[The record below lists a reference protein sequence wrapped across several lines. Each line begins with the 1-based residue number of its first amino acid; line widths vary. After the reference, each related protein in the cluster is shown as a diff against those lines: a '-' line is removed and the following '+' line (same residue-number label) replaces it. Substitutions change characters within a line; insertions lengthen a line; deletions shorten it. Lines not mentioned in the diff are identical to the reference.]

1 MILWFWLCEKIS
13 YLTTLL
19 WYFIDHTSCHL
30 HVNFLGICTRL
41 RAHLYVEKILVSR
54 EIFQIKPILWRPHLS
69 TRCWYSKNP
78 MESLNIFS
86 WPISLQKKKKNSFQS
101 SVVFASK
108 SFSCRHHLRKFNQYS
123 VASDKL
129 YFIYWVVHESTW
141 IFAEIIL
148 SHELHLITRKRANFS
163 TISWNSRLW

>member
-30 HVNFLGICTRL
+30 HVNFLGMCTRL
-41 RAHLYVEKILVSR
+41 RARLYAEKIPVSR

-78 MESLNIFS
+78 MESFNIFS
-86 WPISLQKKKKNSFQS
+86 WPISLQKKKKFISIKCCIRLKKFLMQTLSKEIQS
-101 SVVFASK
+101 IL
-108 SFSCRHHLRKFNQYS
+108 SCQCLTLFHK
-123 VASDKL
+123 
-129 YFIYWVVHESTW
+129 STW

-148 SHELHLITRKRANFS
+148 SHELHLITRQRANFS
-163 TISWNSRLW
+163 PWNSSLW